1 MFCRRNQ
8 AATDSVC
15 LVPAYCWMFIVN
27 MQNVNVVTRRVCAV
41 QRIVRM
47 NKTEDDELDAEELT
61 DEELKQVAGH
71 LRLLSLVAV
80 D

>member
-1 MFCRRNQ
+1 
-8 AATDSVC
+8 
-15 LVPAYCWMFIVN
+15 
-27 MQNVNVVTRRVCAV
+27 
-41 QRIVRM
+41 M

-80 D
+80 DWLRVWAQGRHSISPPRLLAECCKRRISQDSFVLLCLFFLGCV

>member
-1 MFCRRNQ
+1 MPY
-8 AATDSVC
+8 TC
-15 LVPAYCWMFIVN
+15 LLLDVYC
-27 MQNVNVVTRRVCAV
+27 VTRLVCVV

-80 D
+80 DWLRLALCGLRGVIV

>member
-1 MFCRRNQ
+1 
-8 AATDSVC
+8 
-15 LVPAYCWMFIVN
+15 
-27 MQNVNVVTRRVCAV
+27 V

-80 D
+80 DWLRLALCGLRGVIV